1 VTRRVGRLVLA
12 ALAAVALLL
21 SGAGSCDAP
30 RGGGGTSDSGGY

>member
-30 RGGGGTSDSGGY
+30 RGGGTSDSGGY